1 MKGTLFCVAF
11 ALSTG
16 CGAGS
21 STKPDPVVTLSS
33 VSLSGTL
40 SFTGLNQAVQLAALA
55 EMSDLTTRD
64 VSGLSVWQSSDGAVL
79 AVSPSGLVTAI
90 GYGTAAV
97 AATYQGKVGSAQGTV
112 PRPAVCDGSLTFA
125 GRTVGSA
132 GGTDTVGVTV
142 SPAGCEWDGHSGS
155 LWIAVTAGSSGR
167 GNGSVGP
174 WFRRTAV
181 PASAK
186 ARLKSPARSG
196 SPPGS
201 TRAATASVRKLP
213 IRPHFAKDTVFWEP
227 GRHRV
232 QVTLNLTSGSC
243 TWTASSSDP
252 QWLTVQQQSGSG
264 NIVIGF
270 SVAANPSSS
279 GRSGRIEV
287 RWPGP
292 QVGENILVNQ
302 SGR

>member
-11 ALSTG
+11 ALSAG
-16 CGAGS
+16 CGAGN

-40 SFTGLNQAVQLAALA
+40 SFTGLNQAAQLAALA
-55 EMSDLTTRD
+55 EMSDQTTRD

-112 PRPAVCDGSLTFA
+112 PRPAVCDGSLTFSS
-125 GRTVGSA
+125 RTVGSA

-142 SPAGCEWDGHSGS
+142 SPAGCEWTATSGS

-167 GNGSVGP
+167 GNGSVSY
-174 WFRRTAV
+174 V
-181 PASAK
+181 VS
-186 ARLKSPARSG
+186 SYSG
-196 SPPGS
+196 SSQRQGTLEIAGKILVVRQDPPVQPPPPSASCQYGLTSPKTLSFGS
-201 TRAATASVRKLP
+201 QGGTG
-213 IRPHFAKDTVFWEP
+213 TVTF
-227 GRHRV
+227 
-232 QVTLNLTSGSC
+232 NLTSGSC
-243 TWTASSSDP
+243 TWTGSSSDP
-252 QWLTVQQQSGSG
+252 QWLTVQQQSGTG
-264 NIVIGF
+264 NITIGF